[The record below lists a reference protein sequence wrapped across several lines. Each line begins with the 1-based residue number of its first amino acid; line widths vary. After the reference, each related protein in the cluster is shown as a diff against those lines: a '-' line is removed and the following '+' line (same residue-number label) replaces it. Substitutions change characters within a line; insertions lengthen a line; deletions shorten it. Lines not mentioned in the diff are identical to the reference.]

1 MTPITIE
8 QAETLANK
16 HSVGSGGNC
25 TVDLPAL
32 LTDFRQ
38 QVIAD
43 LARESEVMPQIQE
56 VGTRHWSELIYI
68 PDEVRESIA
77 SLQAKLEQSEAR
89 RLELEGIRAEAGKMA
104 DDYLEMSAKLGQF
117 EARARELEK
126 DAARLDA
133 LERNVLECR
142 GKLQIAC
149 TPGNLRNLLD
159 GVINDYAAVIAAL
172 NKEPGHEA

>member
-1 MTPITIE
+1 MTPITKE

-43 LARESEVMPQIQE
+43 LARESGAMLNLPPDLQLSARQLEVVQAKHAE
-56 VGTRHWSELIYI
+56 FV
-68 PDEVRESIA
+68 A
-77 SLQAKLEQSEAR
+77 SLQAKIDRIEEERDTAATDRFDEMADLRAELEQSEAR
-89 RLELEGIRAEAGKMA
+89 AKGLEGALSLLRCNSSLSLHQIEII
-104 DDYLEMSAKLGQF
+104 
-117 EARARELEK
+117 
-126 DAARLDA
+126 DA
-133 LERNVLECR
+133 
-142 GKLQIAC
+142 
-149 TPGNLRNLLD
+149 T
-159 GVINDYAAVIAAL
+159 L